1 MLERLQRELKE
12 LIGQSRLEEVFALSK
27 ACLRSDCSLFNDV
40 QLLAGSL
47 SNADLEF
54 RRNLIDA
61 KELRTV
67 KDKVSYALL
76 GFIDQIRLTDLAAT
90 YKQRAAQHLALSN
103 FHAYSC
109 DRTVQNEEVQT
120 RYYLNPE
127 QKVRHF
133 FLYGDAKQA
142 HKSLFERFHRYFGGK
157 LDNWQDP
164 EAQPSTKVKVIE
176 CKPCRAGSPLAYQIE
191 IIGKILGQCKMT
203 VNTQQ
208 PLLSR
213 KLSDLLASPSLE
225 GFGEYDFV
233 FVLLTVDDFNWNKVI
248 TPKVVE
254 ALLDG
259 FCDCPLPSGAPSF
272 FFFYGIEY
280 QSNNLQ
286 VKIEVQQVVKERAER
301 VVPLPELLRVASDDV
316 NEWFSRYA
324 HLIPKGKT
332 AHDMSALLFG
342 AENEFDMVDVEG
354 KLLEI
359 IELNN
364 KGLLLETK

>member
-12 LIGQSRLEEVFALSK
+12 LIGQSRLDETFALLR
-27 ACLRSDCSLFNDV
+27 ACLRSNCTHFNDI
-40 QLLAGSL
+40 QIQSGSL
-47 SNADLEF
+47 STAEQEF
-54 RRNLIDA
+54 LRNLIDA
-61 KELRTV
+61 KELRAV
-67 KDKVSYALL
+67 RDKVSYALL
-76 GFIDQIRLTDLAAT
+76 GFIDQIRVDILSAT
-90 YKQRAAQHLALSN
+90 YKQKAEQHVALSN

-109 DRTVQNEEVQT
+109 DRTLQNEEVQT
-120 RYYLNPE
+120 QYYLNPA
-127 QKVRHF
+127 QKIRHF

-157 LDNWQDP
+157 LDNWNDP
-164 EAQPSTKVKVIE
+164 EAQPTTKVKVIE
-176 CKPCRAGSPLAYQIE
+176 CKPCRAGSPIAYQIE

-213 KLSDLLASPSLE
+213 NLSDLLSSPSLE
-225 GFGEYDFV
+225 GFGAYDFV
-233 FVLLTVDDFNWNKVI
+233 FVLLTVDDFNWNKII

-254 ALLDG
+254 SLLDG
-259 FCDCPLPSGAPSF
+259 FCNCELPEDAPTF

-280 QSNNLQ
+280 QSKNFQ
-286 VKIEVQQVVKERAER
+286 VKTEVQQVIQERAHR
-301 VVPLPELLRVASDDV
+301 VTPLPELLRVASDDI
-316 NEWFSRYA
+316 NEWFSRYSQ
-324 HLIPKGKT
+324 LIPKGKT
-332 AHDMSALLFG
+332 AHDMASLLFG
-342 AENEFDMVDVEG
+342 AENEFDMVDIEG